1 MALVAQDLVEPA
13 PVNELHGVI
22 GQARRLADVEDRH
35 DVRVV
40 QPRRGLRLAQEAL
53 EVRRALA
60 SRDVIG
66 QAKGVLMERFKITAD
81 EAFGLLVQASQHR
94 NVRVAELAFELA
106 ETGDWRGPLPEE

>member
-1 MALVAQDLVEPA
+1 MAQRTEEGRTVDRVEPRDPLA
-13 PVNELHGVI
+13 EL
-22 GQARRLADVEDRH
+22 
-35 DVRVV
+35 
-40 QPRRGLRLAQEAL
+40 AL
-53 EVRRALA
+53 EVEHLRRALA